1 MEKVIST
8 FTSDLIELLYCF
20 FVASSRHIVGIM
32 AVFSKSFLPYP
43 NMERQD
49 LTQGQ
54 LGSFKFTPVDA
65 VQRDP
70 NKDFLTAMAHQQMLT
85 QLQNAA
91 QQAVAM
97 SPDVYQHT
105 RSDSAGC
112 LSNTWSSH
120 GNPQSPKQDVAF
132 FDKRSKPDLADSR
145 LKYGPAALR
154 EAVQSHSPQKVRT
167 LVSE

>member
-1 MEKVIST
+1 
-8 FTSDLIELLYCF
+8 
-20 FVASSRHIVGIM
+20 M

-65 VQRDP
+65 VRRDH
-70 NKDFLTAMAHQQMLT
+70 NKDFWTAMAHQEFVT
-85 QLQNAA
+85 QLKHGV

-97 SPDVYQHT
+97 APNVYQHART
-105 RSDSAGC
+105 DSAAC
-112 LSNTWSSH
+112 FSNTWSSH
-120 GNPQSPKQDVAF
+120 DNPQSPKQDAAF
-132 FDKRSKPDLADSR
+132 FDQHSKPDLADSR

-154 EAVQSHSPQKVRT
+154 EAVQSHSPQKART
-167 LVSE
+167 QVSE